1 MIKVCGCGQY
11 MGIVEPA
18 KDMNV
23 FRGFC
28 LNCRRERFPHIKKGR
43 TLAFVTGVAGFTAC
57 TLDRR

>member
-1 MIKVCGCGQY
+1 
-11 MGIVEPA
+11 MGIVEPK

-28 LNCRRERFPHIKKGR
+28 PKCRHEHFPHIKKGR
-43 TLAFVTGVAGFTAC
+43 TLAFVTGVAGFTAV